1 MFELLKKKISSFAD
15 KFKQAIE
22 KKTEER
28 ALGQA
33 EEKEKPKAREEP
45 IAKPVEKTVFEKP
58 KKEAKEKE
66 KLEKRLSEEEK
77 IWKDA
82 EKEVQQEEK
91 KEGKT
96 EEKIFEKRKEPEFET
111 EKKEFEPPNIEKEE
125 PREEPETTIVK
136 KKSFFGIPK
145 IFEKKRELKAKIGI
159 GGTVKRL
166 LRAEITI
173 EEKDLEELLEE
184 LELSFLEADV
194 EQGTA
199 QEITKEMRK
208 RIAGKK
214 IPASLGID
222 WAIKKEI
229 REILL
234 EMMKT
239 EQVDL
244 LEMANQHKPLK
255 ILLLGPN
262 GSGKTTSIAKLT
274 KFFENN
280 KIQCIWSASDTFRA
294 ASIEQLEKHAEKLGI
309 RVVKHNYG
317 ADPAAVAFDAIKAAE
332 AKKIGV
338 VLIDSAGR
346 QETNKNLMEELKKIV
361 RVAKPDLKIYV
372 GESFTGQALL
382 QQAEEYHK
390 AIGIDGFIL
399 TKIDCDA
406 KGGTTISLLYKLKKP
421 ILFVGTGQ
429 EYKDLEKFNPE
440 FVLNKIF

>member
-15 KFKQAIE
+15 KFKQKVE
-22 KKTEER
+22 KKAEEPK
-28 ALGQA
+28 AKQA
-33 EEKEKPKAREEP
+33 EESIIGEKPA
-45 IAKPVEKTVFEKP
+45 EKTVPEKP
-58 KKEAKEKE
+58 FLEKE
-66 KLEKRLSEEEK
+66 KSLSEEEK
-77 IWKDA
+77 IWKEA
-82 EKEVQQEEK
+82 EEEVLSEEK
-91 KEGKT
+91 AFQLPE
-96 EEKIFEKRKEPEFET
+96 EEKPIEIEQPEPERKELE
-111 EKKEFEPPNIEKEE
+111 IEKEE
-125 PREEPETTIVK
+125 TEKPLKIEEK
-136 KKSFFGIPK
+136 KPFFGIPK

-159 GGTVKRL
+159 GDKIKRA

-194 EQGTA
+194 EQETA
-199 QEITKEMRK
+199 EEIAREMRK
-208 RIAGKK
+208 RISGKK
-214 IPASLGID
+214 ISASIGID
-222 WAIKKEI
+222 EAIKKEI

-234 EMMKT
+234 EIMKT

-244 LEMANQHKPLK
+244 LEMAKEKKPFK
-255 ILLLGPN
+255 ILFLGPN
-262 GSGKTTSIAKLT
+262 GAGKTTSIAKLT

-280 KIQCIWSASDTFRA
+280 GLKCIWSASDTFRA
-294 ASIEQLEKHAEKLGI
+294 ASIEQLEKHAEKLGV
-309 RVVKHNYG
+309 RVVKHTYG

-332 AKKIGV
+332 AKKIDV

-382 QQAEEYHK
+382 QQAEEYNK

-406 KGGTTISLLYKLKKP
+406 KGGTTISLLYKIKKP

-429 EYKDLEKFNPE
+429 EYKDLEKFDPK
-440 FVLNKIF
+440 FVLDKIL